1 MSACPVA
8 IIATGRFGCAGVTG
22 RCRHR
27 NCTARGSPRR
37 RCTVGVLPDGTGL
50 PPGRATVE
58 QGKELFAKLGAPFH
72 GADGEGTD
80 AAPRLVGGI
89 GSLASP
95 DPIRTV
101 GSYWPYAPIIFDYI
115 WRAMP
120 ASAPQSL
127 TPDECYALT
136 AWVLWAN
143 GIIPGDTVIDQ
154 DTLSQVIMPN
164 REGFTSPDPRPDVG
178 SEAS

>member
-1 MSACPVA
+1 MPSLNEPFGFGEPATEQQ
-8 IIATGRFGCAGVTG
+8 IAGWDIDI
-22 RCRHR
+22 
-27 NCTARGSPRR
+27 
-37 RCTVGVLPDGTGL
+37 LPDGTGL
-50 PPGRATVE
+50 PVGSATVQ

-72 GADGEGTD
+72 GANGEGTD

-89 GSLASP
+89 GSLGGD
-95 DPIRTV
+95 DPVKTV
-101 GSYWPYAPIIFDYI
+101 GSYWPYATTVFDYI

-120 ASAPQSL
+120 VSAPQSL

-143 GIIPGDTVIDQ
+143 GIIPEDAVIDQ
-154 DTLSQVIMPN
+154 DTLPQVVMPN
-164 REGFTSPDPRPDVG
+164 REGFTSPDPRPDVE